1 MINVLDDQPKISLRL
16 KRKQIF
22 KLITMTQIC
31 LFVLILISFMLIGIV
46 IGDYFKISQLR
57 MKYENI
63 LHQQEKN
70 NEIIQYLKV
79 TQSAKEENNQ
89 YLNST
94 SSTYRET
101 AQKSMTEEPI
111 EEDQSKLTNN
121 LCSEIQ

>member
-1 MINVLDDQPKISLRL
+1 
-16 KRKQIF
+16 
-22 KLITMTQIC
+22 
-31 LFVLILISFMLIGIV
+31 MLIGIV

>member
-1 MINVLDDQPKISLRL
+1 
-16 KRKQIF
+16 
-22 KLITMTQIC
+22 
-31 LFVLILISFMLIGIV
+31 MLIGIV

-70 NEIIQYLKV
+70 NEIIQYL
-79 TQSAKEENNQ
+79 NI
-89 YLNST
+89 T

-101 AQKSMTEEPI
+101 AQKSTTEEPI